1 MSTTSDQRRQAVTA
15 SIDAMKK
22 AIGGAEPTRDSL
34 ATVLGALQDL
44 AAHAEYWGAADFPP
58 PEAGEHQARYLIAE
72 DPDQSY
78 ALYLNVMRPGKKI
91 VPHNHTTWACISAVE
106 GTEHN
111 RVYERTDDGTVP
123 GRGTLKETALVVVAP
138 GGHGEQ
144 GRGIALMPEDIHSV
158 EIQGEQVIRHLH
170 MYGRALET
178 LNRRTAYDLA
188 AGTCQT
194 MGIGVQT
201 RR

>member
-1 MSTTSDQRRQAVTA
+1 MSIPSEQRRQAVEA
-15 SIDAMKK
+15 SIGQMKK
-22 AIGGAEPTRDSL
+22 AIGGAEPTRETLDAVLDSL
-34 ATVLGALQDL
+34 QGL
-44 AAHAEYWGAADFPP
+44 AAHTEYWGAADFPP

-91 VPHNHTTWACISAVE
+91 VPHNHTTWACIAAVE

-111 RVYERTDDGTVP
+111 RVYARTDDGAVP
-123 GRGTLKETALVVVAP
+123 GVGKLKETELVVVAP
-138 GGHGEQ
+138 GEQ

-178 LNRRTAYDLA
+178 LNARTAYDIA
-188 AGTCQT
+188 AGTYQT

>member
-1 MSTTSDQRRQAVTA
+1 MSTPSEQRKQAVAA
-15 SIDAMKK
+15 SIATMKK
-22 AIGGAEPTRDSL
+22 AIGGAEATRETLD
-34 ATVLGALQDL
+34 TVLASLQDL
-44 AAHAEYWGAADFPP
+44 AAHAEYWGAADFPA

-91 VPHNHTTWACISAVE
+91 VPHNHTTWACIAAVE

-111 RVYERTDDGTVP
+111 RVYARTDDGSVP
-123 GRGTLKETALVVVAP
+123 GVGKLEETALVVVAP
-138 GGHGEQ
+138 GQ
-144 GRGIALMPEDIHSV
+144 GIALMPEDIHSV

-178 LNRRTAYDLA
+178 LNSRTAYDLA
-188 AGTCQT
+188 AGTYQT

>member
-1 MSTTSDQRRQAVTA
+1 MSTLSDPRREAVAA
-15 SIDAMKK
+15 SIAQMKK
-22 AIGGAEPTRDSL
+22 AIGGAEPTREKLDAVLDSL
-34 ATVLGALQDL
+34 LGL
-44 AAHAEYWGAADFPP
+44 AAHTGYWGAADFPA

-91 VPHNHTTWACISAVE
+91 VPHNHTTWACIAAVE

-111 RVYERTDDGTVP
+111 RVYARRDDGSVP
-123 GRGTLKETALVVVAP
+123 GVGQLEETALVVVAP
-138 GGHGEQ
+138 GK
-144 GRGIALMPEDIHSV
+144 GIALMPEDIHSV
-158 EIQGEQVIRHLH
+158 EIQGDQVIRHLH

-178 LNRRTAYDLA
+178 LNRRTAYDLE
-188 AGTCQT
+188 AGTYQT

>member
-1 MSTTSDQRRQAVTA
+1 MSTPPDQRRAAVEA
-15 SIDAMKK
+15 SIAEMKK
-22 AIGGAEPTRDSL
+22 AIGGAEPTREKL
-34 ATVLGALQDL
+34 AVVLGALEGL
-44 AAHAEYWGAADFPP
+44 AAHTGYWGAADFPP

-91 VPHNHTTWACISAVE
+91 VPHNHTTWACIAAVE

-111 RVYERTDDGTVP
+111 RVYERTDDAGVP
-123 GRGTLKETALVVVAP
+123 GVGTLKQTQLVVVAP
-138 GGHGEQ
+138 GT
-144 GRGIALMPEDIHSV
+144 GIALMPEDIHSV
-158 EIQGEQVIRHLH
+158 EIEGEQVIRHLH

-178 LNRRTAYDLA
+178 LNRRTAYDMA
-188 AGTCQT
+188 AGTYQT

>member
-1 MSTTSDQRRQAVTA
+1 MSTPSEQRRQAVEA
-15 SIDAMKK
+15 SIAEMRK
-22 AIGGAEPTRDSL
+22 AIGGAEPTREKLD
-34 ATVLGALQDL
+34 AVLGSLQGL
-44 AAHAEYWGAADFPP
+44 AAHTEYWGAADFPP

-91 VPHNHTTWACISAVE
+91 VPHNHTTWACIAAVE

-111 RVYERTDDGTVP
+111 RVYARTDDGSVP
-123 GRGTLKETALVVVAP
+123 GVGKLEETALVVVAP
-138 GGHGEQ
+138 GEQ

-158 EIQGEQVIRHLH
+158 EIQGEQIIRHLH

-178 LNRRTAYDLA
+178 LNQRTAYDMA
-188 AGTCQT
+188 AGTYQT

>member
-1 MSTTSDQRRQAVTA
+1 MSTPSEQRRQAVVA
-15 SIDAMKK
+15 SIDGMKK
-22 AIGGAEPTRDSL
+22 AIGGAEPTREKLDVVLDSL
-34 ATVLGALQDL
+34 QAL
-44 AAHAEYWGAADFPP
+44 AAHTEYWGPADFPP

-91 VPHNHTTWACISAVE
+91 VPHNHTTWACIAAVE

-111 RVYERTDDGTVP
+111 RVYERTDDGAVP
-123 GRGTLKETALVVVAP
+123 GVGKLAETALVVVAP
-138 GGHGEQ
+138 GK
-144 GRGIALMPEDIHSV
+144 GIALMPEDIHSV

-178 LNRRTAYDLA
+178 LNERTAYDMA
-188 AGTCQT
+188 AGTYQT
-194 MGIGVQT
+194 MGIGVPT